1 VAKEFVHDKERKLVI
16 ITDGDCELVLSEDD
30 FRKVNRVGQSGLLM
44 GLKKKKA
51 DATGS
56 P

>member
-16 ITDGDCELVLSEDD
+16 ITDGEYKLVLSEDD
-30 FRKVNRVGQSGLLM
+30 FRKVNKLGASGVLM

-51 DATGS
+51 ES
-56 P
+56 